1 MKYAIALISVVMAAA
16 LALPLALAAAF
27 FSPVLVMAAP
37 LALAGGEPRLAP
49 AGLGR
54 AKPAAATRL

>member
-1 MKYAIALISVVMAAA
+1 MKYLIALVSVVMAAA
-16 LALPLALAAAF
+16 LALPLALAAVF

-37 LALAGGEPRLAP
+37 LALAGGEPRLTP

-54 AKPAAATRL
+54 ARPVVPTRL